1 MWLNWIYKKSVIPPP
16 LSIVYVLL
24 PGFWVMKHLFKACCP
39 VATLVSIEIYLTVCR
54 FSTRSTFWVEERL
67 QIELSKSHTH
77 VLTFFKSLS
86 TKPIG
91 LVNRKKLQDLD
102 TPQSPSHWMGK
113 IAILSQDDWRQM
125 SINAGVPTCI
135 YLCPLFKPPN
145 RQGYFAERRRT
156 LSLVIRVRK
165 PSESGSI

>member
-1 MWLNWIYKKSVIPPP
+1 MDTEWKFKRTKMWLNWIYKKSVIPPP

-39 VATLVSIEIYLTVCR
+39 VVTLVSIEIYLTVCG
-54 FSTRSTFWVEERL
+54 FSTRSTFRVEERL

-91 LVNRKKLQDLD
+91 LVNHLYKPQEAARPGHTSIAFALD
-102 TPQSPSHWMGK
+102 GEDRYP
-113 IAILSQDDWRQM
+113 LSR
-125 SINAGVPTCI
+125 
-135 YLCPLFKPPN
+135 
-145 RQGYFAERRRT
+145 
-156 LSLVIRVRK
+156 
-165 PSESGSI
+165 

>member
-1 MWLNWIYKKSVIPPP
+1 MDTEWKFKRTKMWLNWIYKKSVIPPP

-39 VATLVSIEIYLTVCR
+39 VVTLVSIEIYLTVCG
-54 FSTRSTFWVEERL
+54 FSTRSTFRVEERL

-91 LVNRKKLQDLD
+91 LVNHLYKPQEAARPGHTSIAFALD
-102 TPQSPSHWMGK
+102 GGDRYP
-113 IAILSQDDWRQM
+113 LSR
-125 SINAGVPTCI
+125 
-135 YLCPLFKPPN
+135 
-145 RQGYFAERRRT
+145 
-156 LSLVIRVRK
+156 
-165 PSESGSI
+165 

>member
-39 VATLVSIEIYLTVCR
+39 VVTLVSIEIYLTVCG
-54 FSTRSTFWVEERL
+54 FSTRSTFRVEERL

-91 LVNRKKLQDLD
+91 LVNHLYKPQEAARPGHTSIALALD
-102 TPQSPSHWMGK
+102 GEDRYP
-113 IAILSQDDWRQM
+113 LSRWLAPNVDKCRCPYLHLP
-125 SINAGVPTCI
+125 VPT
-135 YLCPLFKPPN
+135 LQTTQPAGLFC
-145 RQGYFAERRRT
+145 RT
-156 LSLVIRVRK
+156 PK
-165 PSESGSI
+165 DSEFSD

>member
-1 MWLNWIYKKSVIPPP
+1 MDTEWKFKRTKMWLNWIYKKSVIPPP

-39 VATLVSIEIYLTVCR
+39 VVTLVSIEIYLTVCG
-54 FSTRSTFWVEERL
+54 FSTRSTFRVEERL

-91 LVNRKKLQDLD
+91 LVNHLYKPQEAARPGHTSIALALD
-102 TPQSPSHWMGK
+102 GEDRYP
-113 IAILSQDDWRQM
+113 LSR
-125 SINAGVPTCI
+125 
-135 YLCPLFKPPN
+135 
-145 RQGYFAERRRT
+145 
-156 LSLVIRVRK
+156 
-165 PSESGSI
+165 